1 MYKEPIFLEA
11 VFMERIWGGT
21 KLKQLFNYNIPS
33 NKTGEAWVIA
43 AHPNGSSQVKN
54 GPLMG
59 ENLSDIWTNHPR
71 LFGKNKTEGQF
82 PLLVKILDA
91 DEYLSVQV
99 HPDDEYARNVAG
111 ERYGKT
117 ECWYILDCDEN
128 AEIIFGHHA
137 LSKEQFLKMVEDND
151 WDQLLK
157 RQQVEKG
164 DFIYVPSGTIHAIG
178 KGIVLLETQQNS
190 DITYRIYDFDRTEK
204 NGNKRELHIDSAV
217 DVITFPHE
225 ENRPDTVVTTMED
238 IIMKRLIQSP
248 YFTVYHWKLDGKVA
262 NPLFD
267 DYLLL
272 TVIEGSGKILVGGQ
286 EFSIKKGNNFIL
298 PQTIETYEIQGQL
311 EMIVSHE

>member
-190 DITYRIYDFDRTEK
+190 DITYRIYDYDRK
-204 NGNKRELHIDSAV
+204 DNSGQKRELHIESAM

-225 ENRPDTVVTTMED
+225 ETELNFSQSKVADLMVN
-238 IIMKRLIQSP
+238 RLIQTQ
-248 YFTVYHWKLDGKVA
+248 YFTVYHWNLNGKVL
-262 NPLFD
+262 NPLFA
-267 DYLLL
+267 DYLLF
-272 TVIEGSGKILVGGQ
+272 TVIDGEGELIIDSQHYTVT
-286 EFSIKKGNNFIL
+286 KGDNFIL
-298 PQTIETYEIQGQL
+298 PKTVESYELQGEL

>member
-1 MYKEPIFLEA
+1 MYKEPIFLEP

-21 KLKQLFNYNIPS
+21 KLQQLFNYNIPS
-33 NKTGEAWVIA
+33 DQTGEAWVIA
-43 AHPNGSSQVKN
+43 AHPHGSSTIMN
-54 GPLMG
+54 GPLKG
-59 ENLSDIWTNHPR
+59 ENLADTWKEHPA
-71 LFGKNKTEGQF
+71 LFGKSMKDEHF

-91 DEYLSVQV
+91 ADYLSVQV
-99 HPDDEYARNVAG
+99 HPDDADAKKIVG
-111 ERYGKT
+111 EQFGKT
-117 ECWYILDCDEN
+117 ECWYILDCEPN

-137 LSKEQFLKMVEDND
+137 LTKDQFLTMVQAEE
-151 WDQLLK
+151 WDHLLK
-157 RQQVEKG
+157 RQKVQKG
-164 DFIYVPSGTIHAIG
+164 DFVFVPSGTIHAIG